1 MENFFASILQGAWS
15 VMVTSAPFMLFG
27 FLASGLLKVFLPR
40 DFVRKHLGER
50 KVMSV
55 FKAALLGVPLPL
67 CSCSVLPAAAELR
80 RQGAGKGAVGAF
92 LVSTPESGID
102 SIAVTWALL
111 DPIMTVLRPLAAFLT
126 AAATGLGI
134 LATENDEN
142 IPPDPNYP
150 DDACSCHDHDH
161 EVEPDASFGSK
172 ISGVFRYGLLELV
185 EDIGPWFAGGVLLA
199 GVLHALLPAD
209 LIPKTLGTGMLSI
222 LATLAVSVPLYIC
235 ASASTPVVASLALK
249 GLSPGAALVFLL
261 AGPATNITSL
271 TVVAGILG
279 RKAVVVYLATIV
291 VFSVFLGVAT
301 NAFYKILGLDVS
313 RWLAGGMTET
323 PGLFSIACGVAL
335 SVLLLRAIAV
345 RFLSR

>member
-1 MENFFASILQGAWS
+1 MGNFFASILQGAWS
-15 VMVTSAPFMLFG
+15 VLVASAPFMLFG

-50 KVMSV
+50 KVMSI

-80 RQGAGKGAVGAF
+80 RQDADKGAVAAF
-92 LVSTPESGID
+92 LVSTPESSID

-126 AAATGLGI
+126 AVGTGLGV
-134 LATENDEN
+134 LATEKDKDIPLEPGFPDE
-142 IPPDPNYP
+142 
-150 DDACSCHDHDH
+150 ACSCHD
-161 EVEPDASFGSK
+161 PDPTAEQNTSFVSR
-172 ISGVFRYGLLELV
+172 ISGAFRYGLFELV

-199 GVLHALLPAD
+199 GVLQALLPAD

-271 TVVAGILG
+271 TVIAGILG
-279 RKAVVVYLATIV
+279 RKAAAVYLATIV
-291 VFSVFLGVAT
+291 VFSVFLGLAT
-301 NAFYKILGLDVS
+301 NAFYKTLGLDVS

-323 PGLFSIACGVAL
+323 PGLFSIACGVVL
-335 SVLLLRAIAV
+335 SVLLLRAVAV

>member
-1 MENFFASILQGAWS
+1 MGNFFGSILQGAWS
-15 VMVTSAPFMLFG
+15 VLVASAPFMLFG
-27 FLASGLLKVFLPR
+27 FLASGLLKVFLPS

-50 KVMSV
+50 KFMSI

-80 RQGAGKGAVGAF
+80 RQGADKGAVAAF

-134 LATENDEN
+134 YAMEKDDNL
-142 IPPDPNYP
+142 PPDFEFP
-150 DDACSCHDHDH
+150 DDDCSCQDDDPTA
-161 EVEPDASFGSK
+161 EQFTSFASRIKGA
-172 ISGVFRYGLLELV
+172 FRYGLFELM

-199 GVLHALLPAD
+199 GILQVLLPAGF
-209 LIPKTLGTGMLSI
+209 IPKTLGTGMLSM

-235 ASASTPVVASLALK
+235 ASASTPVVASLAMK

-271 TVVAGILG
+271 TVIARILG
-279 RKAVVVYLATIV
+279 RKATAVYLATIV
-291 VFSVFLGVAT
+291 VFSVLLGMAT
-301 NAFYKILGLDVS
+301 NAFYKALGIDAS
-313 RWLAGGMTET
+313 SWLTGDMTEA
-323 PGLFSIACGVAL
+323 PGLFSIACGVVL
-335 SVLLLRAIAV
+335 SVLLLRAV
-345 RFLSR
+345 VLRFLPR

>member
-1 MENFFASILQGAWS
+1 
-15 VMVTSAPFMLFG
+15 MVASAPFMLFG

-50 KVMSV
+50 KVMSI

-67 CSCSVLPAAAELR
+67 CSCSVLPAAAELK
-80 RQGAGKGAVGAF
+80 RQGARRGAVGAF

-134 LATENDEN
+134 LATENDDQL
-142 IPPDPNYP
+142 PPDPCLP
-150 DDACSCHDHDH
+150 DEACSCHDHEH
-161 EVEPDASFGSK
+161 PVEPKASFGSR
-172 ISGVFRYGLLELV
+172 ISDAFRYGFLELV

-199 GVLHALLPAD
+199 GVLQTLLPAD

-271 TVVAGILG
+271 TVIAGILG
-279 RKAVVVYLATIV
+279 RKAAAIYLATIV
-291 VFSVFLGVAT
+291 VFSVFLGLAA
-301 NAFYKILGLDVS
+301 NSFYETLGLDAS
-313 RWLAGGMTET
+313 RWLAGGTKES
-323 PGLFSIACGVAL
+323 PGLFSIACGIVL
-335 SVLLLRAIAV
+335 SVLLLRAVAL